1 MYLNVNSVW
10 RDIFTFRKKSLRYKI
25 SRRDFYEG
33 RNFLNSQ
40 TRILNLIHQK
50 SNNIFEIERPIRFYG
65 LSFGVDQKKAIK
77 HLGKPNYSTHVKLP
91 LKNHKI
97 LFYRL
102 TISNVKCV
110 LQLHFLDNAFFL
122 GVIEQKNAFSI
133 DDQEI
138 ANLVR
143 HKYGVEDIHWVGSIQ
158 DSNKNSIEI
167 SKGAVQRIVYST
179 GDSDMIQNIK
189 YQLLQ
194 LEDKKEKYSQ
204 LRSELMLE
212 MI

>member
-1 MYLNVNSVW
+1 MYLNVNSIW

-40 TRILNLIHQK
+40 GRILNLIHQK
-50 SNNIFEIERPIRFYG
+50 SNNVIQIERPIRFYG
-65 LSFGVDQKKAIK
+65 LSFGIDLKKTIK
-77 HLGKPNYSTHVKLP
+77 HLGKPNYITNVKLP

-102 TISNVKCV
+102 SISNVKCV
-110 LQLHFLDNAFFL
+110 FELHFLDNAFFL
-122 GVIEQKNAFSI
+122 GIIEQQNTFNLH
-133 DDQEI
+133 DQEI

-143 HKYGVEDIHWVGSIQ
+143 HKYGVDDINWTGTIK
-158 DSNKNSIEI
+158 DTSNNSIEI
-167 SKGAVQRIVYST
+167 SKGVVQRLVYAT
-179 GDSDMIQNIK
+179 GDSGIIQNIK

-194 LEDKKEKYSQ
+194 LEDQTEKYGQ
-204 LRSELMLE
+204 LRSELMLD
-212 MI
+212 II